1 MQVTA
6 GHRHVVYTDLKSD
19 AQISDISAVPEEVLL
34 VALAN
39 SVGIPIILV
48 PSASG
53 LPMFPLLPELFY
65 HAEPVF
71 IFVDGTPR
79 QYLPIQIVEPKVN
92 KCFVGIH
99 RIHLIHLFLYFCL

>member
-1 MQVTA
+1 MF
-6 GHRHVVYTDLKSD
+6 
-19 AQISDISAVPEEVLL
+19 

-39 SVGIPIILV
+39 SIGIPIILIT
-48 PSASG
+48 SASG
-53 LPMFPLLPELFY
+53 LPIFPLLLEFIY

-71 IFVDGTPR
+71 IFVDGTAR

-99 RIHLIHLFLYFCL
+99 RVHLIHLACL

>member
-1 MQVTA
+1 M
-6 GHRHVVYTDLKSD
+6 LF
-19 AQISDISAVPEEVLL
+19 
-34 VALAN
+34 VALVN
-39 SVGIPIILV
+39 SVGIPIILI

-53 LPMFPLLPELFY
+53 LPVFPLLLEFIY
-65 HAEPVF
+65 HVEPVF
-71 IFVDGTPR
+71 IFADGTGR